1 MGAIV
6 GVTLERWRC
15 ELMRFGGEVDNASLD
30 QSDASSFSDDEPFV
44 IHLLIV
50 FQPRKVNLTT

>member
-1 MGAIV
+1 MRAIV

-15 ELMRFGGEVDNASLD
+15 EPMRFGGEMDHASLD
-30 QSDASSFSDDEPFV
+30 QSDVPSFSDDEPFV

-50 FQPRKVNLTT
+50 FQPRKVDLTA